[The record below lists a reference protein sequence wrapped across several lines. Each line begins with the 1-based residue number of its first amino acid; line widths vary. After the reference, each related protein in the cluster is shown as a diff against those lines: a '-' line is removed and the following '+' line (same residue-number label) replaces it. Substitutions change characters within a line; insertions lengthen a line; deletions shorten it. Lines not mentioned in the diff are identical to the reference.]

1 MCRIAVHIRKSMYSI
16 FFRKTDFEVAEK
28 PLVILVAN
36 LTWTIFHYRLSLIQ
50 ALQQAGYR
58 VMVVAPSD
66 AAVQPLK
73 EMTGVGHHALCH
85 FTRNSTNPIQ
95 CWRMLWEFYQVYRQ
109 HQPALVI
116 HFGVQPNVFGNLG
129 AALARVHSLCVVT
142 GLGYSF
148 LHRNLVGRIVRF
160 LYTISFWFA
169 DKVLL
174 ENADDQELLIEAGIV
189 SRSKTAV
196 VSGCGINLE
205 EYAPRRKSKINT
217 QPVFTF
223 IGRLLYDKGLFEFVQ
238 AAEAVLEDFPEA
250 KFQILGMLDHGN
262 PAHVRQEALEAWIRS
277 GTIQYLGAVNDVR
290 PYIADSDWI
299 VLPSYR
305 EGLSRTLLEA
315 MSMARPIITSD
326 VAGCRQAV
334 DHHINGFLV
343 PVRDTKALTE
353 IFLTCCKMPRKTQLK
368 MGNYG
373 RIKAKRQ
380 FNHQLV
386 DQQYLTIVR
395 SVTEHS
401 LAAKRLEW
409 APRYSKQ
416 LVPGY

>member
-1 MCRIAVHIRKSMYSI
+1 MFSN
-16 FFRKTDFEVAEK
+16 FFREKDFDPSEK
-28 PLVILVAN
+28 PLVVLVAN

-50 ALQQAGYR
+50 ALQRDGYR
-58 VMVVAPSD
+58 VMVVAPYDS
-66 AAVQPLK
+66 AVQPLK
-73 EMTGVGHHALCH
+73 DLTGIQFQPLHH
-85 FTRNSTNPIQ
+85 FTRNSTNPFKGLQMIY
-95 CWRMLWEFYQVYRQ
+95 EFYRVYRYYN
-109 HQPALVI
+109 PALVI
-116 HFGVQPNVFGNLG
+116 HFGVQPNVYGNLG
-129 AALARVHSLCVVT
+129 ALFARVHSICVVT

-148 LHRNLVGRIVRF
+148 LHRNLVGFVVRF
-160 LYTISFWFA
+160 LYTLSFWFA
-169 DKVLL
+169 KKVLL

-189 SRSKTAV
+189 ARSKTAV
-196 VSGCGINLE
+196 VNGCGINLE
-205 EYAPRRKSKINT
+205 EYTPQKKHKKDA

-223 IGRLLYDKGLFEFVQ
+223 IGRLLYDKGLYEYVQ
-238 AAEAVLEDFPEA
+238 AAEAIKEDYPDA

-262 PAHVRQEALEAWIRS
+262 PAHVHQEELEGWIRS
-277 GTIQYLGAVNDVR
+277 GTIHYLGAVKDVR

-334 DHHINGFLV
+334 DHEVNGFLT
-343 PVRDTKALTE
+343 PVRDAQALKE
-353 IFLTCCKMPRKTQLK
+353 IFARCCTLPRKTLTR

-373 RIKAKRQ
+373 RVKAKRQ

-386 DQQYLTIVR
+386 DQQYITIVR
-395 SVTEHS
+395 NVTEHTIAS
-401 LAAKRLEW
+401 KHLKPS
-409 APRYSKQ
+409 PRFPKQ